1 MSLEYGKLRPRLFR
15 HLAKP
20 LDLRLPRPNQH
31 IMALVKHDDQDPW
44 ALTLRSVE
52 DGEVYQIDR

>member
-15 HLAKP
+15 HLAKR

-44 ALTLRSVE
+44 ALTLQRVE
-52 DGEVYQIDR
+52 DGEVY